1 MTLVCA
7 QRTFA
12 MRHGRPASGRFRP
25 SVGPPDRVP
34 SGRVEAAVA
43 RRLPHR
49 SGLAAFPHPALLMSI
64 PVSGR
69 SPSPDVNEPG
79 RRQRVD
85 VQKSVEAIPR
95 QSSLLAAPPQYA
107 MPCFDGL
114 VPEAAQAIAV
124 AGDAEIGVV
133 PAQHAS
139 QPSMLLAKSRV
150 HPSFQLVPQYLQLT
164 DHAPALGFAVDHEP
178 SVQGF
183 PAVMREAQKIERLWS
198 PFAPSPTIRRSKPSE
213 FDQPRFVFV
222 QTKTELGEPF
232 R

>member
-1 MTLVCA
+1 MTSA
-7 QRTFA
+7 TRGRTK
-12 MRHGRPASGRFRP
+12 GT
-25 SVGPPDRVP
+25 
-34 SGRVEAAVA
+34 GRVEAAVA

-107 MPCFDGL
+107 MPCFEVL
-114 VPEAAQAIAV
+114 VPEAAKAIAV

-150 HPSFQLVPQYLQLT
+150 HPSFQLELCWNLGDGANQGADIWWVATSIPSRNCTPRTTFGNWFCPCRRRQL
-164 DHAPALGFAVDHEP
+164 FAAAMI
-178 SVQGF
+178 S
-183 PAVMREAQKIERLWS
+183 L
-198 PFAPSPTIRRSKPSE
+198 
-213 FDQPRFVFV
+213 
-222 QTKTELGEPF
+222 KT
-232 R
+232 